1 VYSPVSGGT
10 TTLPENVRRAIAQL
24 VWEVRWDGTKN
35 GFTVILDETAIGEAH
50 VSIMR
55 REEERA
61 KKSKQRRR
69 RPRRA
74 RTR

>member
-1 VYSPVSGGT
+1 
-10 TTLPENVRRAIAQL
+10 
-24 VWEVRWDGTKN
+24 
-35 GFTVILDETAIGEAH
+35 VILDETAIGEAH

-69 RPRRA
+69 RA